1 MEIDRSF
8 IDSFVKVTSRAA
20 YGASKLKGKNDKI
33 AAGQAAVDEMRTELN
48 KIDMKGIIVIGEK
61 PYAEGMGDNETLK
74 LSKDDLIVLENMKS
88 ENIPLVVIMLSGRPL
103 MITEELDNWDAFVA
117 AWLPGTE
124 GDGISDVLFGDYT
137 PTGKL
142 SFSWPRDISQIPS
155 NYTDEN
161 YNPLFKFNYGLTY

>member
-1 MEIDRSF
+1 
-8 IDSFVKVTSRAA
+8 
-20 YGASKLKGKNDKI
+20 
-33 AAGQAAVDEMRTELN
+33 
-48 KIDMKGIIVIGEK
+48 
-61 PYAEGMGDNETLK
+61 MGDNETLK

>member
-1 MEIDRSF
+1 
-8 IDSFVKVTSRAA
+8 
-20 YGASKLKGKNDKI
+20 
-33 AAGQAAVDEMRTELN
+33 
-48 KIDMKGIIVIGEK
+48 
-61 PYAEGMGDNETLK
+61 
-74 LSKDDLIVLENMKS
+74 
-88 ENIPLVVIMLSGRPL
+88 MLSGRPL

-124 GDGISDVLFGDYT
+124 GDGISDVLFGDYN